1 MSDTMVVTTG
11 NSAWVVKTDLK
22 ALFPD
27 EGEVPFDQWQ
37 RRGQLQVV
45 KSGPHRAVYRLSL
58 PETDLFLKHYKTPNL
73 RSRLKN
79 LIRGSDA
86 RREYYRA
93 QQVGRRGIATITP
106 VAFGER
112 RAGGMITDSYL
123 VCREI
128 TRATGLDHYLETIF
142 PALDPSVRGP
152 MRRELA
158 RQLAELTAAMHLG
171 GIAHDDFHAG
181 NLMVETDNEQPIR
194 LHLIDLQAVRVLRP
208 LAWRRA
214 RRNLVLLNL
223 WFFQR
228 ASRSDRLRFLIHY
241 LDKRP
246 GLVKDKRR
254 AANEIERRT
263 WSVALKFWR
272 RNPRRCMRTCRDFYR
287 IDLHGRTAFAL
298 RRVPKPVLE
307 KLLEDPRAPLADA
320 EETRLKESPRTTV
333 ARVKIL
339 LGGRHEDWVLKR
351 VGRKS
356 WWHGFWRDNAG
367 RRAWKAAHALADSHV
382 PTPRPQVLIE
392 SSHARLGRES
402 FLFTSW
408 IEGGLTL
415 DRHLRERIA
424 TLPVRARREQV
435 RTLTEQL
442 AALVRRLHENRFDH
456 RDLKALNFV
465 VALGEGT
472 QEKNPKQPEATD
484 SQCTEAGPC
493 VFLLD
498 LDCVRRRRFLS
509 QGRRTQNLARLH
521 VSFHA
526 DPLATRTDKLRFLR
540 RYLPWGL
547 RGRHDWKALWRRID
561 CLTQQKIRRNQK
573 RGRVIS

>member
-1 MSDTMVVTTG
+1 MSDTTVVTTG

-37 RRGQLQVV
+37 RRKQLRIV
-45 KSGPHRAVYRLSL
+45 KSGSHRAVYRLSL
-58 PETDLFLKHYKTPNL
+58 PETDLFLKHYKTPSL

-79 LIRGSDA
+79 LIRGSAA
-86 RREYYRA
+86 RQEFHRA
-93 QQVGRRGIATITP
+93 RQIGRRGIATITP

-112 RAGGMITDSYL
+112 RAAGMITDSYL

-142 PALDPSVRGP
+142 PALEPSVRVSV
-152 MRRELA
+152 RRELA

-171 GIAHDDFHAG
+171 GIAHDDFHVG
-181 NLMVETDNEQPIR
+181 NLMVETDHEQPTR
-194 LHLIDLQAVRVLRP
+194 LHLIDLQAVRLLRP
-208 LAWRRA
+208 LNWRQA

-223 WFFQR
+223 GFFQR
-228 ASRSDRLRFLIHY
+228 ASRSDRLRFLSHY

-254 AANEIERRT
+254 AANEIERQT
-263 WSVALKFWR
+263 WSVARRFWR
-272 RNPRRCMRTCRDFYR
+272 RNTRRCMRTCRDLYR
-287 IDLHGRTAFAL
+287 VEGHGRTAIAL
-298 RRVPKPVLE
+298 RQVPKPVLE
-307 KLLEDPRAPLADA
+307 KLLEDPRAPLTDS
-320 EETRLKESPRTTV
+320 EVTRLKEAPRSTV
-333 ARVKIL
+333 ARVKVL
-339 LGGRHEDWVLKR
+339 LGGRHENWVLKR

-356 WWHGFWRDNAG
+356 WWRGFWRDSAG
-367 RRAWKAAHALADSHV
+367 RRAWKAAHALASSHV

-392 SSHARLGRES
+392 SARARLGRES
-402 FLFTSW
+402 YLFTSW

-424 TLPVRARREQV
+424 PLLPRDRREQV
-435 RTLTEQL
+435 RALTEQL
-442 AALVRRLHENRFDH
+442 AAMVRRLHENRFDH

-465 VALGEGT
+465 VASGEGT
-472 QEKNPKQPEATD
+472 EGENPKQPEATD
-484 SQCTEAGPC
+484 SQRTEAAHC

-498 LDCVRRRRFLS
+498 LDCVRRRRFVS
-509 QGRRTQNLARLH
+509 QGRRAKNLARLH

-526 DPLATRTDKLRFLR
+526 DPLVTRTDKLRFLR

-561 CLTQQKIRRNQK
+561 HLTEQKIRRNRK